1 MKKLTVWLSTLVV
14 AIIGILCLVACG
26 GDPVGT
32 YKFDS
37 MSGKMEGVSIDVK
50 VGDKLMGMIELTE
63 DYMVIE
69 IKEDNTYTMKMAGQ
83 NAGSGTWEQSGS
95 KIILKATGDADVE
108 ATLSGSELTFE
119 NEGLQVTLK
128 K

>member
-14 AIIGILCLVACG
+14 AMIGVLCLVACG

-37 MSGKMEGVSIDVK
+37 MSGKMEGVEIDVK
-50 VGDKLMGMIELTE
+50 VGDKLMGMVALTE
-63 DYMVIE
+63 DYMVLE
-69 IKEDNTYTMKMAGQ
+69 IKEDNTYTMKAMEQ
-83 NAGSGTWEQSGS
+83 SAGSGTWKQDGGKLILTTDGVDQEVDFSGS
-95 KIILKATGDADVE
+95 KITIE
-108 ATLSGSELTFE
+108 Q
-119 NEGLQVTLK
+119 EGVKIVLK